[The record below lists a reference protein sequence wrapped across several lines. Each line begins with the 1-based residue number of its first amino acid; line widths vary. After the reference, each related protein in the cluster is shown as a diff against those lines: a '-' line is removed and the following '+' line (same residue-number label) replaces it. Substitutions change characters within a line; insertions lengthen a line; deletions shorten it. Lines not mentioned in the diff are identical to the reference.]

1 MSATQ
6 LRVIALALM
15 LLICVWLGARLL
27 SHKSDVIRGRLT
39 LPLVKPAQTDS
50 IVIRHGGDTLRLVC
64 AGTAWAVNG
73 YRAGELPV
81 GQLFLSFIDTTVPDL
96 VAVSPNSFG
105 RMGVDSSGGYWMRV
119 WSGGQP
125 TVKLVIGAQAAQPSS
140 GYLRREGSD
149 SVLLW
154 RGDLIDLAR
163 RAVNDWR
170 DKHIGAV
177 APESVFAV
185 NVTARRSYEL
195 RRSGTNWRFAAGG
208 AADSGRVAGLLS
220 LYRDFSGS
228 GFGTAVQA
236 DSGKKPAARRTL
248 ALIGAGGAKLLELTF
263 DSSSTGVWARRTGDD
278 NVYRVDA
285 WRLNSFVPPDTA
297 LRPKPPARPAAATT
311 PRH

>member
-1 MSATQ
+1 MSTTQ

-39 LPLVKPAQTDS
+39 LPLVKAEQTDS
-50 IVIRHGGDTLRLVC
+50 IVIRHGGDTLRLVR
-64 AGTAWAVNG
+64 AGKAWTVNG
-73 YRAGELPV
+73 YRAGEEPV
-81 GQLFLSFIDTTVPDL
+81 GQLFLAFIDTVGPDL
-96 VAVSPNSFG
+96 AAVSPSSFQ
-105 RMGVDSSGGYWMRV
+105 RMGVDSSSGYWLRV

-125 TVKLVIGAQAAQPSS
+125 TVKLVIGAQATQPSS

-163 RAVNDWR
+163 RQVNDWR
-170 DKHIGAV
+170 DKLIGGV
-177 APESVFAV
+177 APESVAAV

-195 RRSGTNWRFAAGG
+195 RRSGTKWRFAAGG
-208 AADSGRVAGLLS
+208 TADSGKVAGLLS
-220 LYRDFSGS
+220 LFQSFAAS
-228 GFGTAVQA
+228 GFGTAAQA

-248 ALIGAGGAKLLELTF
+248 ALVGPGGAKLIELTF

-285 WRLNSFVPPDTA
+285 WRLNAFVPPDSA
-297 LRPKPPARPAAATT
+297 LRPTPPPRPAKART
-311 PRH
+311 PHR